1 VTGGTSQVDET
12 ALGKQ
17 DDVAAVL
24 HEEAVDLGLDGDNAG
39 SVGLEPSNVDLTVE
53 VANVANNGIVGHNLE
68 VLASQDVGTTSGRD
82 KDLALGSSL
91 GHGENLVTGDG
102 SLEGVDGINLGDQ
115 DTGTHGTESH
125 GATLSDVSETGDNG
139 SLSGNHDIGGTLDTV
154 DQGLTA
160 SVKVVELGLGNGV
173 VNVDGRNKE
182 LALLEHLVQ
191 VVDTGG
197 GLLGDTVA
205 VLEELGVLAV
215 DEGSEVTTVIE
226 NEVGVVMLKR
236 VSFVIGSG
244 GYGASGYSTLTHVV
258 TRCFLCIRFPSFILL
273 F

>member
-1 VTGGTSQVDET
+1 MSANGQNTRSRAIGEWT
-12 ALGKQ
+12 
-17 DDVAAVL
+17 
-24 HEEAVDLGLDGDNAG
+24 
-39 SVGLEPSNVDLTVE
+39 LT
-53 VANVANNGIVGHNLE
+53 ANNGIVGHNLE

-82 KDLALGSSL
+82 EDLALGGSL

-102 SLEGVDGINLGDQ
+102 SLEGVDGIDLGDQ
-115 DTGTHGTESH
+115 DTGTHRTESH

-139 SLSGNHDIGGTLDTV
+139 SLSGNHDIGGTLDAV
-154 DQGLTA
+154 DQGLTT

-191 VVDTGG
+191 VMDTGG

-226 NEVGVVMLKR
+226 NEVELLAILEGVQLLLQAPIVLL
-236 VSFVIGSG
+236 VGL
-244 GYGASGYSTLTHVV
+244 TLPGKADRKLACVGTKE
-258 TRCFLCIRFPSFILL
+258 LE
-273 F
+273 

>member
-1 VTGGTSQVDET
+1 MSANGQNTRSRAIGE
-12 ALGKQ
+12 
-17 DDVAAVL
+17 
-24 HEEAVDLGLDGDNAG
+24 
-39 SVGLEPSNVDLTVE
+39 LTLT
-53 VANVANNGIVGHNLE
+53 ANNGIVGHNLE

-82 KDLALGSSL
+82 EDLALGGSF

-125 GATLSDVSETGDNG
+125 STTLSDVSETGDNS
-139 SLSGNHDIGGTLDTV
+139 SLSGNHDIGGTLDAV

-160 SVKVVELGLGNGV
+160 SVKVVKLGLGNGV

-205 VLEELGVLAV
+205 VLEEFGVLAV

-226 NEVGVVMLKR
+226 NEVELLAVLEGVQLLLQAPVVLL
-236 VSFVIGSG
+236 VGL
-244 GYGASGYSTLTHVV
+244 TLPGKADRQLAYVDTEE
-258 TRCFLCIRFPSFILL
+258 LE
-273 F
+273 